1 MITVY
6 RSHFTRFQNSMS
18 FIKDDTEY
26 RYRINEFVNTI
37 ELEEC
42 KNFLLIGKVQS
53 GKTLTYTGLLAA
65 LFDRGFSMGVVLSG
79 TKLNLQNQT
88 LVRLRKD
95 LSKHGIIVLSDKE
108 KELNEKVEDAL
119 NSGKCV
125 VIVCLKH
132 TTRLND
138 LQSKLSSYPD
148 IVKVLI
154 DDESDQASL
163 NNYNFSNSLNFQT
176 NSSATFGAV
185 KSFLELDK
193 IKFIQVTATPA
204 AHFLTDYL
212 DLFKP
217 DYFAL
222 IPPHSNYLGNDYF
235 FNQDNEGV
243 VSIIENKTE
252 ISEFDLQHFCLAY
265 FSACINLIRSDVE
278 NISAFI
284 HGDSTIQVNNNY
296 YQKITEIFE
305 SIKNDVS
312 YVNGLI
318 DCEEKRFV
326 LSHIDILKSVVRQV
340 VIIRVFDKY
349 DKNID
354 WQKFYDENRF
364 FMLIGGGKLER
375 GFTIEGLTTTYM
387 PRVSKS
393 KANSD
398 TIQQRAR
405 FFGSRRHLSKY
416 CKVFMTEKLKEE
428 FIEYKE
434 NEDFL
439 FETFSGVN
447 PGSLTENIFSFEI
460 TNPCRKSVI
469 SSLRENIRNKW
480 KHVYVYQDSYQ
491 IDNLISDSEF
501 LGYHIDS
508 GDTENRTHML
518 MKIGKL
524 KLATYL
530 SSKNLYRPFGYF
542 GISEDFTSNNFTN
555 LRYLLRLFE
564 NEDLI
569 EFVKLGGDFTTV
581 RTYTSKLLKNYEV
594 LIPKAVHSGRSRNG
608 DYCGDHK
615 IFHPSGYSQTTLHI
629 QKVNLDSRD
638 NQIYVLSFN
647 YG

>member
-6 RSHFTRFQNSMS
+6 RSHFTRFQNSIP
-18 FIKDDTEY
+18 FIKDDADY
-26 RYRINEFVNTI
+26 RYRIKEFADTI

-65 LFDRGFSMGVVLSG
+65 LFDRGFSMGIVLSG

-88 LVRLRKD
+88 LIRLKKD

-119 NSGKCV
+119 VTGKRV

-138 LQSKLSSYPD
+138 LQSKLSLYPEV
-148 IVKVLI
+148 VKVLI

-176 NSSATFGAV
+176 NSSPTFGAV
-185 KSFLELDK
+185 KSLLELDR
-193 IKFIQVTATPA
+193 IKFVQVTATPA

-222 IPPHSNYLGNDYF
+222 IPPHSNYLGNDFF
-235 FNQDNEGV
+235 FNQENEGV
-243 VSIIENKTE
+243 VSIIENSTE

-265 FSACINLIRSDVE
+265 LSACINLNQSDVE

-296 YQKITEIFE
+296 YKKTTEIFD
-305 SIKNDVS
+305 SLKSDISNVND
-312 YVNGLI
+312 LI

-326 LSHIDILKSVVRQV
+326 SSHLDILEYVVNQV

-354 WQKFYDENRF
+354 WQNFYNENRF
-364 FMLIGGGKLER
+364 FVLIGGGKLER

-387 PRVSKS
+387 PRVSKN

-416 CKVFMTEKLKEE
+416 CKVFLTEKLNDE
-428 FIEYKE
+428 FVEYKE

-439 FETFSGVN
+439 FDTFSGVN
-447 PGSLTENIFSFEI
+447 PGSFTENIFSFEI
-460 TNPCRKSVI
+460 TNPCRKTVI
-469 SSLRENIRNKW
+469 SSLKENIKNKW
-480 KHVYVYQDSYQ
+480 KHVYVYQNIYQ
-491 IDNLISDSEF
+491 IDNLINDSEF
-501 LGYHIDS
+501 LGYHLDS

-518 MKIGKL
+518 MKISKL
-524 KLATYL
+524 KLASCL
-530 SSKNLYRPFGYF
+530 SAKNIYRPFGYF

-569 EFVKLGGDFTTV
+569 EFVKLGGGYTSV
-581 RTYTSKLLKNYEV
+581 RTYSSKLLKNYEV
-594 LIPKAVHSGRSRNG
+594 LIPKAVHSGRSRDG
-608 DYCGDHK
+608 DYCGDHN
-615 IFHPSGYSQTTLHI
+615 IFHPSGNSRTTLHI
-629 QKVNLDSRD
+629 QKVNLDSID

>member
-6 RSHFTRFQNSMS
+6 KSFFARFQNSMPLVRGD
-18 FIKDDTEY
+18 KDY
-26 RYRINEFVNTI
+26 RYRINEIADTI

-42 KNFLLIGKVQS
+42 QNFLLIGKVQS

-65 LFDRGFSMGVVLSG
+65 LFDKGFSMGIVLSG

-95 LSKHGIIVLSDKE
+95 LSQHGIIVLSDKE
-108 KELNEKVEDAL
+108 ENLQERLDDAL
-119 NSGKCV
+119 YSRKCV
-125 VIVCLKH
+125 IIVCLKH
-132 TTRLND
+132 STRLDN
-138 LQSKLSSYPD
+138 LKTNLSSYSE
-148 IVKVLI
+148 IRKVLI

-176 NSSATFGAV
+176 NSSATFSSV
-185 KSFLELDK
+185 KGLLELDK

-243 VSIIENKTE
+243 VSIIENSTE
-252 ISEFDLQHFCLAY
+252 ISEFDLQHFCLVY
-265 FSACINLIRSDVE
+265 LTACINLIQSDE
-278 NISAFI
+278 RNISAFV
-284 HGDSTIQVNNNY
+284 HGDSTIEINNNY
-296 YQKITEIFE
+296 YKKISEVFE
-305 SIKNDVS
+305 SLKNNLG
-312 YVNGLI
+312 YVNSLI

-326 LSHIDILKSVVRQV
+326 LSHMDILKTIVGQV
-340 VIIRVFDKY
+340 VIKRVFGNY

-354 WQKFYDENRF
+354 WQNFFDDNRF
-364 FMLIGGGKLER
+364 FVLIGGGKLER

-387 PRVSKS
+387 PRVSKG

-405 FFGSRRHLSKY
+405 FFGSRKHLYRY

-428 FIEYKE
+428 FVEYKE
-434 NEDFL
+434 NEDYL

-447 PGSLTENIFSFEI
+447 PGNLTESIFSFEI

-469 SSLRENIRNKW
+469 SSLRENIKNKW
-480 KHVYVYQDSYQ
+480 KHVYVYQDLYQ
-491 IDNLISDSEF
+491 IENLVSSSEF
-501 LGYHIDS
+501 LGYHLDS
-508 GDTENRTHML
+508 GDTENRTHL
-518 MKIGKL
+518 LLKIDKTKL
-524 KLATYL
+524 VNYL
-530 SSKNLYRPFGYF
+530 STKLLYSPIGYF
-542 GISEDFTSNNFTN
+542 GSSDEFTSTNFTN
-555 LRYLLRLFE
+555 IRYLLRLFE
-564 NEDLI
+564 NENEI
-569 EFVKLGGDFTTV
+569 EYVKLGGEYTTV
-581 RTYTSKLLKNYEV
+581 RTYASKLLKKYGI
-594 LIPKAVHSGRSRNG
+594 LIPKAVHSGRSKDG
-608 DYCGDHK
+608 SYCGDHK
-615 IFHPSGYSQTTLHI
+615 IMHPSGLSKTTLHV
-629 QKVNLDSRD
+629 QKVNLDSAL
-638 NQIYVLSFN
+638 NQMYILSFN

>member
-6 RSHFTRFQNSMS
+6 RSHFARFQNSMPVVR
-18 FIKDDTEY
+18 DDLDY
-26 RYRINEFVNTI
+26 RYRINEFADTI
-37 ELEEC
+37 KLEEC
-42 KNFLLIGKVQS
+42 NNFLLIGKVQS

-65 LFDRGFSMGVVLSG
+65 LFDRGFSMGIVLSG

-108 KELNEKVEDAL
+108 KELKEKVEDAF
-119 NSGKCV
+119 NSGQCV

-132 TTRLND
+132 TTRLNN
-138 LQSKLSSYPD
+138 LKSKLSSYSE

-176 NSSATFGAV
+176 NISPTFGAV
-185 KSFLELDK
+185 KSFLELER
-193 IKFIQVTATPA
+193 IKFVQVTATPA

-235 FNQDNEGV
+235 FNQENEGV
-243 VSIIENKTE
+243 VSIIENTAD

-265 FSACINLIRSDVE
+265 LSACINLIQSDVK

-284 HGDSTIQVNNNY
+284 HGDSTIEVNNNY

-305 SIKNDVS
+305 SIKNDID

-318 DCEEKRFV
+318 DCDEKYFII
-326 LSHIDILKSVVRQV
+326 SHMETLKSIVRQV
-340 VIIRVFDKY
+340 VVVRVFDKY

-354 WQKFYDENRF
+354 WQNFFDENRF
-364 FMLIGGGKLER
+364 FILIGGGKLER
-375 GFTIEGLTTTYM
+375 GFTIEGLITTYM
-387 PRVSKS
+387 PRVSKG

-416 CKVFMTEKLKEE
+416 CKVFMTNKLEDE

-439 FETFSGVN
+439 FDTFSGVN

-469 SSLRENIRNKW
+469 SSLRENIKYKW
-480 KHVYVYQDSYQ
+480 KHVYVYQDLYQ
-491 IDNLISDSEF
+491 IDNLISESEF
-501 LGYHIDS
+501 IGYHSNS

-518 MKIGKL
+518 MKIEKI
-524 KLATYL
+524 KLATHL
-530 SSKNLYRPFGYF
+530 SSKDLYRPFGYF
-542 GISEDFTSNNFTN
+542 GSSEDFTSNNFTN

-569 EFVKLGGDFTTV
+569 EYVKLGGEYTTV
-581 RTYTSKLLKNYEV
+581 RSYTSKLLKNYEV
-594 LIPKAVHSGRSRNG
+594 LIPKAVHSGRSSNG

-615 IFHPSGYSQTTLHI
+615 IFHPSGYSRTTLHM
-629 QKVNLDSRD
+629 QKVNIDSLD

>member
-1 MITVY
+1 M
-6 RSHFTRFQNSMS
+6 
-18 FIKDDTEY
+18 
-26 RYRINEFVNTI
+26 
-37 ELEEC
+37 
-42 KNFLLIGKVQS
+42 
-53 GKTLTYTGLLAA
+53 
-65 LFDRGFSMGVVLSG
+65 
-79 TKLNLQNQT
+79 
-88 LVRLRKD
+88 
-95 LSKHGIIVLSDKE
+95 
-108 KELNEKVEDAL
+108 
-119 NSGKCV
+119 
-125 VIVCLKH
+125 
-132 TTRLND
+132 
-138 LQSKLSSYPD
+138 
-148 IVKVLI
+148 
-154 DDESDQASL
+154 
-163 NNYNFSNSLNFQT
+163 
-176 NSSATFGAV
+176 
-185 KSFLELDK
+185 ELDK

-222 IPPHSNYLGNDYF
+222 IPPHRNYLGNDYF

-243 VSIIENKTE
+243 VSIIENRTE

-326 LSHIDILKSVVRQV
+326 FCHIDILKTVVRQV

-581 RTYTSKLLKNYEV
+581 RSYTSKLLKKYEV
-594 LIPKAVHSGRSRNG
+594 LIPRAVHSGRSRNG

>member
-6 RSHFTRFQNSMS
+6 RSHFTRFQNSMP
-18 FIKDDTEY
+18 FVKNDTDY
-26 RYRINEFVNTI
+26 RNRINEFADTI

-65 LFDRGFSMGVVLSG
+65 LFDRGFSMGIVLSG

-119 NSGKCV
+119 NSGKCI

-132 TTRLND
+132 TTRLNN
-138 LQSKLSSYPD
+138 LKSKLSLYPD

-163 NNYNFSNSLNFQT
+163 NNYNFSNSLNFKT
-176 NSSATFGAV
+176 NYSSTFGAV
-185 KSFLELDK
+185 KSFLELDR
-193 IKFIQVTATPA
+193 IKFVQVTATPA

-212 DLFKP
+212 DFFKP

-235 FNQDNEGV
+235 FNQGNEGV
-243 VSIIENKTE
+243 VSIIENSTE
-252 ISEFDLQHFCLAY
+252 ISEFDLQHFCLSY
-265 FSACINLIRSDVE
+265 LSACINLIQSDVE

-284 HGDSTIQVNNNY
+284 HGDSKIEINNNY
-296 YQKITEIFE
+296 YQSITGIFE
-305 SIKNDVS
+305 SLKNDIF

-318 DCEEKRFV
+318 DCKEKRFV
-326 LSHIDILKSVVRQV
+326 LSHIDILKSIVRQV

-354 WQKFYDENRF
+354 WQKFFDENRF
-364 FMLIGGGKLER
+364 FILIGGGKLER

-387 PRVSKS
+387 PRVSKG

-434 NEDFL
+434 NEDYL

-447 PGSLTENIFSFEI
+447 PGSLTESIFSFEI

-469 SSLRENIRNKW
+469 SSLKENIKNKW
-480 KHVYVYQDSYQ
+480 KHVYIYQDLYQ
-491 IDNLISDSEF
+491 IDNLISASEF
-501 LGYHIDS
+501 LGYHRDS
-508 GDTENRTHML
+508 GDTENRMHML
-518 MKIGKL
+518 MKIEKL
-524 KLATYL
+524 KLVTHL
-530 SSKNLYRPFGYF
+530 SSKLLYRPTEYF
-542 GISEDFTSNNFTN
+542 GSSEDFTSNNFTN
-555 LRYLLRLFE
+555 LRHLLRLFE

-569 EFVKLGGDFTTV
+569 EYIKLGGEYTTV
-581 RTYTSKLLKNYEV
+581 RSYASQLLKNYEV
-594 LIPKAVHSGRSRNG
+594 LIPKAVHSGRSKSG

-615 IFHPSGYSQTTLHI
+615 IFHPSGNSKTTLQI
-629 QKVNLDSRD
+629 QKVNLDHKD
-638 NQIYVLSFN
+638 NPIYVLSFN